1 MKRLSWIVIVGVVP
15 IMIACGDMSYGQR
28 NAMTGA
34 AVGAA
39 GGAGIAAI
47 SGGDVWTGALIGGA
61 AGGVAGTMRGG
72 GGHRW

>member
-1 MKRLSWIVIVGVVP
+1 MKRLAWILMLGAVP
-15 IMIACGDMSYGQR
+15 AMVACGGMSTRQQDV
-28 NAMTGA
+28 MSGA
-34 AVGAA
+34 ALGAA

-72 GGHRW
+72 RG